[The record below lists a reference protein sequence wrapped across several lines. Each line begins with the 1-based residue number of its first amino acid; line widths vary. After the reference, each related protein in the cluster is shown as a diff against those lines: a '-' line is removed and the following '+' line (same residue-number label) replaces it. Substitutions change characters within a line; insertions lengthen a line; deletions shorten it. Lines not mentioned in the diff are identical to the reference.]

1 MICATVNSQPCVCW
15 LYRASPCF
23 AANNI
28 VNLILV
34 LTIWWCPCV
43 ESSLVLLEESVYYEL
58 CIVWQNSVTFSLL
71 HFVPQG
77 QTCLL
82 LLVSLVFLKYHP
94 LKPAS
99 KLIGLAWV
107 MEDKK
112 RENTQQMQRTRISTG
127 QGWENEFLNK
137 FTRWSQKH

>member
-1 MICATVNSQPCVCW
+1 M
-15 LYRASPCF
+15 
-23 AANNI
+23 
-28 VNLILV
+28 
-34 LTIWWCPCV
+34 
-43 ESSLVLLEESVYYEL
+43 LLEESVYYEL

-82 LLVSLVFLKYHP
+82 LLVSLIFLKYHP

-112 RENTQQMQRTRISTG
+112 REKNKNFYGTR
-127 QGWENEFLNK
+127 LRK
-137 FTRWSQKH
+137 